1 MCFATRMQSLSVVV
15 ELLKWEHDI
24 FIDLEEGI
32 LNDDCKSYTVK
43 KRQRNLV
50 GILFNSS
57 VDWLHVEKDL
67 QVLCFPQVILFWK
80 KTILLAP
87 NSF

>member
-1 MCFATRMQSLSVVV
+1 MCFATRMQSLSVVA
-15 ELLKWEHDI
+15 ELLTWEHDI

-50 GILFNSS
+50 GICLI
-57 VDWLHVEKDL
+57 V
-67 QVLCFPQVILFWK
+67 Q
-80 KTILLAP
+80 
-87 NSF
+87 